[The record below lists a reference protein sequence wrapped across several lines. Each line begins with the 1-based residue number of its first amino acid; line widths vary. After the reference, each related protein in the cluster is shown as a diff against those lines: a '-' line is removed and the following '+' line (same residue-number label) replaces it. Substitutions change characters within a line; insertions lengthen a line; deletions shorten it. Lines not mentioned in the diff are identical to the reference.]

1 MSSVQM
7 LLVVLLLLYLS
18 EFVVWV
24 RPDVW
29 FFRHRGR
36 GWEVVARGGIFTT
49 PRGSLHWVYPI
60 PVLSR
65 AYLVPVHLPYTGQ
78 FPSASGEPSA
88 VRDPVDAIE
97 RQRQRVEKAFQ
108 PLRWASW
115 GLMTLTWIAAPILLQ
130 FLGIGPM
137 LYAVVPGLV
146 LLMVSNAWGLYRVHR
161 RLFPASDDERLR
173 LVLSACLSPLA
184 AIRSVDLAQK
194 EAVAGFHP
202 LAVAAALPGFHGWE
216 AIAAEEWR
224 RLKYS
229 EPTDP
234 PVKSMAHPAPPAEDS
249 ATMGGIEALAQHR
262 GINTANWDKAPER
275 EDSANSQYCPRCRSQ
290 FTRQAVTCHDCRRST
305 LLPFPEGP

>member
-29 FFRHRGR
+29 FFRRRGR
-36 GWEVVARGGIFTT
+36 GWEVVARGGLFTT
-49 PRGSLHWVYPI
+49 PRGALHWVYPI
-60 PVLSR
+60 PGLSR
-65 AYLVPVHLPYTGQ
+65 AYCVPVPQRNSGQ
-78 FPSASGEPSA
+78 PSSAPEEPGA
-88 VRDPVDAIE
+88 VGDPLEAIE

-108 PLRWASW
+108 PLRWVSW
-115 GLMTLTWIAAPILLQ
+115 GLMSLIWAGAPVLLQ

-137 LYAVVPGLV
+137 LYVVAPGLV
-146 LLMVSNAWGLYRVHR
+146 ILMVSNAWILYRVHR

-184 AIRSVDLAQK
+184 AIRSADLAQK

-202 LAVAAALPGFHGWE
+202 LAVAAALPRFHGWE
-216 AIAAEEWR
+216 ALASEEWR

-229 EPTDP
+229 
-234 PVKSMAHPAPPAEDS
+234 DS
-249 ATMGGIEALAQHR
+249 SCQLVESIGHSTTSVEASGIMGEIESLAQHR
-262 GINTANWDKAPER
+262 GINIANWDKAPAR
-275 EDSANSQYCPRCRSQ
+275 DDPANSQYCPRCRSQ
-290 FTRQAVTCHDCRRST
+290 FTRQAVTCHDCRLSK
-305 LLPFPEGP
+305 LLPIPD

>member
-29 FFRHRGR
+29 FFRRRGR
-36 GWEVVARGGIFTT
+36 GWEVVARGGLFTT
-49 PRGSLHWVYPI
+49 PRGALHWVYPI
-60 PVLSR
+60 PGLSR
-65 AYLVPVHLPYTGQ
+65 AYCVPVPQRNSGP
-78 FPSASGEPSA
+78 PSSAPEEPGA
-88 VRDPVDAIE
+88 VGDPLEAIE

-108 PLRWASW
+108 PLRWVSW
-115 GLMTLTWIAAPILLQ
+115 GLMSLIWAGAPVLLQ

-137 LYAVVPGLV
+137 LYVVAPGLV
-146 LLMVSNAWGLYRVHR
+146 VLMVSNAWILYRVHR

-184 AIRSVDLAQK
+184 AIRSADLAQK

-202 LAVAAALPGFHGWE
+202 LAVAAALPRFHGWE
-216 AIAAEEWR
+216 ALASEEWR

-229 EPTDP
+229 DSSCHRVECI
-234 PVKSMAHPAPPAEDS
+234 AHSTTSVEAS
-249 ATMGGIEALAQHR
+249 GIKGEIESLAHR
-262 GINTANWDKAPER
+262 QGISTANWDKPPARDDP
-275 EDSANSQYCPRCRSQ
+275 ANSQYCPRCRSQ
-290 FTRQAVTCHDCRRST
+290 FTRQAATCHDCRLSK
-305 LLPFPEGP
+305 LLPIPD

>member
-29 FFRHRGR
+29 FFRRRGR
-36 GWEVVARGGIFTT
+36 GWEVVARGGLFTT

-60 PVLSR
+60 LGLSR
-65 AYLVPVHLPYTGQ
+65 AYCVPVPQRNSGLPS
-78 FPSASGEPSA
+78 SAPEEAGA
-88 VRDPVDAIE
+88 VGDPLQAIE

-108 PLRWASW
+108 PLRWVSW
-115 GLMTLTWIAAPILLQ
+115 GLMSLIWAGAPVLLQ

-137 LYAVVPGLV
+137 LYVVAPGLV
-146 LLMVSNAWGLYRVHR
+146 ILMVSNAWIVYRVHR

-184 AIRSVDLAQK
+184 AIRSADLAQK

-202 LAVAAALPGFHGWE
+202 LAVAAALPRFHGWE
-216 AIAAEEWR
+216 ALASEEWR

-229 EPTDP
+229 ESTERSVESTRHPKT
-234 PVKSMAHPAPPAEDS
+234 SLEASGILGEIESLAHR
-249 ATMGGIEALAQHR
+249 R
-262 GINTANWDKAPER
+262 GISTANWDKPPARDDP
-275 EDSANSQYCPRCRSQ
+275 ANSQYCPRCRSQ
-290 FTRQAVTCHDCRRST
+290 FTRQAVTCHDCRLSK
-305 LLPFPEGP
+305 LLPIPN

>member
-29 FFRHRGR
+29 FFRRRGQ
-36 GWEVVARGGIFTT
+36 GWEAVARGGLFTT

-60 PVLSR
+60 PGLSR
-65 AYLVPVHLPYTGQ
+65 AYCVPAPIRNSGS
-78 FPSASGEPSA
+78 PSSAPEEPGA
-88 VRDPVDAIE
+88 AGDPLEAIE
-97 RQRQRVEKAFQ
+97 RQRQRVEQAFR
-108 PLRWASW
+108 PLRWVSW
-115 GLMTLTWIAAPILLQ
+115 GLMSLIWAGAPVLLQ

-137 LYAVVPGLV
+137 LYVVAPGLV
-146 LLMVSNAWGLYRVHR
+146 ILMVSNAWIVYRVHR

-184 AIRSVDLAQK
+184 AIRSADLAQK

-202 LAVAAALPGFHGWE
+202 LAVAAALPRFHGWE
-216 AIAAEEWR
+216 ALASEEWR

-229 EPTDP
+229 ESTERSVESTRHPKT
-234 PVKSMAHPAPPAEDS
+234 SLEASGILGEIESLAHR
-249 ATMGGIEALAQHR
+249 R
-262 GINTANWDKAPER
+262 GISTANWDKPPARDDP
-275 EDSANSQYCPRCRSQ
+275 ANSQYCPRCRSQ
-290 FTRQAVTCHDCRRST
+290 FTRQAVTCHDCRLSK
-305 LLPFPEGP
+305 LLPIPN

>member
-29 FFRHRGR
+29 FFRRRGR
-36 GWEVVARGGIFTT
+36 GWEVVARGGLFTT
-49 PRGSLHWVYPI
+49 PRGALHWVYPI
-60 PVLSR
+60 PGLSR
-65 AYLVPVHLPYTGQ
+65 AYCVPVPQRNSGP
-78 FPSASGEPSA
+78 PSSA
-88 VRDPVDAIE
+88 PEKAGAVGDPLEAIE

-108 PLRWASW
+108 PLRWVSW
-115 GLMTLTWIAAPILLQ
+115 GLMSLIWAGAPVLLQ

-137 LYAVVPGLV
+137 LYVVAPGLV
-146 LLMVSNAWGLYRVHR
+146 ILMVSNAWILYRVHR

-184 AIRSVDLAQK
+184 AIRSADLAQK

-202 LAVAAALPGFHGWE
+202 LAVAAALPRFHGWE
-216 AIAAEEWR
+216 ALASEEWR

-229 EPTDP
+229 
-234 PVKSMAHPAPPAEDS
+234 DS
-249 ATMGGIEALAQHR
+249 SCQLVESIGHSTTSVEASGIMGEIESLAQHR
-262 GINTANWDKAPER
+262 GINIANWDKAPAR
-275 EDSANSQYCPRCRSQ
+275 DDPANSQYCPRCRSQ
-290 FTRQAVTCHDCRRST
+290 FTRQAVTCHDCRLSK
-305 LLPFPEGP
+305 LLPIPD

>member
-29 FFRHRGR
+29 FFRRRGR
-36 GWEVVARGGIFTT
+36 GWEVVARGGLFTT

-60 PVLSR
+60 PGLSR
-65 AYLVPVHLPYTGQ
+65 AYCVPVPQRNSGP
-78 FPSASGEPSA
+78 PSSAPEEPGAVGEPLE
-88 VRDPVDAIE
+88 AIE
-97 RQRQRVEKAFQ
+97 RQQQRVEKAFQ

-115 GLMTLTWIAAPILLQ
+115 GLMSLIWAGAPVLLQ

-137 LYAVVPGLV
+137 LYVVAPGLV
-146 LLMVSNAWGLYRVHR
+146 VLMVSNAWILYRVHR

-184 AIRSVDLAQK
+184 AIRSADLAQK

-202 LAVAAALPGFHGWE
+202 LAVAAALPRFHGWE
-216 AIAAEEWR
+216 ALASEEWR
-224 RLKYS
+224 RLKYFDS
-229 EPTDP
+229 SYQSVE
-234 PVKSMAHPAPPAEDS
+234 SMGHSTTSVEASGIKGEIESLAHR
-249 ATMGGIEALAQHR
+249 R
-262 GINTANWDKAPER
+262 GISTANWDKPPARDDP
-275 EDSANSQYCPRCRSQ
+275 ANSQYCPRCRSQ
-290 FTRQAVTCHDCRRST
+290 FTRQAATCHDCRLSK
-305 LLPFPEGP
+305 LLPIPD

>member
-29 FFRHRGR
+29 FFRRRGR
-36 GWEVVARGGIFTT
+36 GWEVVARGGLFTT

-60 PVLSR
+60 PGLSR
-65 AYLVPVHLPYTGQ
+65 AYCVPVPQRNSGP
-78 FPSASGEPSA
+78 PSSAPEEPGA
-88 VRDPVDAIE
+88 VGDPLEAIE

-108 PLRWASW
+108 PLRWVSW
-115 GLMTLTWIAAPILLQ
+115 GLMSLIWAGAPVLLQ

-137 LYAVVPGLV
+137 LYVVAPGLV
-146 LLMVSNAWGLYRVHR
+146 VLVVSNAWILYRVHC

-184 AIRSVDLAQK
+184 AIRSADLAQK

-202 LAVAAALPGFHGWE
+202 LAVAAALPRFHGWE
-216 AIAAEEWR
+216 ALASEEWR

-229 EPTDP
+229 
-234 PVKSMAHPAPPAEDS
+234 DS
-249 ATMGGIEALAQHR
+249 SCQLVESIGHSTTSVEASGIMGEIESLAQHR
-262 GINTANWDKAPER
+262 GINIANWDKAPAR
-275 EDSANSQYCPRCRSQ
+275 DDPANSQYCPRCRSQ
-290 FTRQAVTCHDCRRST
+290 FTRQAVTCHDCRLSK
-305 LLPFPEGP
+305 LLPIPD

>member
-29 FFRHRGR
+29 FFRRRGR
-36 GWEVVARGGIFTT
+36 GWEVVARGGLFTT

-60 PVLSR
+60 PGLSR
-65 AYLVPVHLPYTGQ
+65 AYCVPVPQRNSGLPSSD
-78 FPSASGEPSA
+78 PEEPGA
-88 VRDPVDAIE
+88 VGDPLEAIE

-108 PLRWASW
+108 PLRWVSW
-115 GLMTLTWIAAPILLQ
+115 GLMSLIWAGAPVLLQ
-130 FLGIGPM
+130 FQGIGPM
-137 LYAVVPGLV
+137 LYVVAPGLV
-146 LLMVSNAWGLYRVHR
+146 IFMASNAWIVYRVHR

-184 AIRSVDLAQK
+184 AIRSADLAQK

-202 LAVAAALPGFHGWE
+202 LAVAAALPRFHGWE
-216 AIAAEEWR
+216 VLASEEWR

-229 EPTDP
+229 ESTERSVESTRHPKT
-234 PVKSMAHPAPPAEDS
+234 SLEASGILGEIESLAHR
-249 ATMGGIEALAQHR
+249 R
-262 GINTANWDKAPER
+262 GISSANWDKPPQR
-275 EDSANSQYCPRCRSQ
+275 DDPANSQYCPRCRSQ
-290 FTRQAVTCHDCRRST
+290 FTRQAVTCHDCRLSK
-305 LLPFPEGP
+305 LLPIPD